1 MDKETWYLVLY
12 VSLVILAIV
21 VPVLIGVL
29 KLLCMIKFLTL

>member
-12 VSLVILAIV
+12 IAMIILTIV
-21 VPVLIGVL
+21 VPVVIGVL